1 MGMAASQAR
10 YLGLTARKTNC
21 EWEGQQINQAR
32 TALANQSANLFN
44 QMLALTVPDCPDKT
58 DFTKVQYSYSDGNN
72 ESVLENWRQLS
83 ESDNQYN
90 YVVDHW
96 YYADIY
102 TGSKKLMSD
111 PQATIK
117 NDSNQVA
124 INTTAGGTVF
134 NEDDLSYTY
143 TGVDAEGNPI
153 THVYED
159 LTNYKFDPELQNAIL
174 DLAHEGYIQTNEFGE
189 VDVQTLNSLRG
200 YHDGTAWHFATVE
213 DLENA
218 SNKEL
223 GLENGSWTLNS
234 ANGYVDLS
242 GFDLTNP
249 TGLSDQQAE
258 AIGDLLQASGANIT
272 AVVPGEPTADEIR
285 TWLTTASAGLADK
298 TSGYY
303 RINGNTLEDATM
315 AQVYTTPQIN
325 DMTTTFTP
333 TFVGNA
339 ELTELGALSEQDEAA
354 LAQIIKD
361 CPDSSISK
369 YITLNDDGS
378 IEYAGTGIYSFEW
391 NGVQKFTTYDDLVDS
406 MQTPLFDEKPI
417 DAQQKL
423 ATYEASYI
431 KTEVK
436 ETNKALIETD
446 GDGRFKTVKFDDDS
460 ITYTLNCEQVCDEDA
475 YNDAMNSYYHDVA
488 EYEHRI
494 AEINAETEIIQQQD
508 RTLELRLKQLD
519 TEQNALQTEMEAVK
533 KVISKNVE
541 MTFKTFSGS

>member
-44 QMLALTVPDCPDKT
+44 QMLALSVPDCPDKT
-58 DFTKVQYSYSDGNN
+58 DFTTLQYSYTDGNN
-72 ESVLENWRQLS
+72 ESVIENWRQLS
-83 ESDNQYN
+83 DSNKDYN

-111 PQATIK
+111 PQVTIK
-117 NDSNQVA
+117 NDSTQQLY
-124 INTTAGGTVF
+124 NTTAGSVVF
-134 NEDDLSYTY
+134 DPDGKSYTFS
-143 TGVDAEGNPI
+143 TTDEDGEPI
-153 THVYED
+153 ELVYDD

-174 DLAHEGYIQTNEFGE
+174 DLAAQGYIQTNEFGE
-189 VDVQTLNSLRG
+189 VDIATLNSLRG
-200 YHDGTAWHFATVE
+200 YHDGTSWHFATVE

-223 GLENGSWTLNS
+223 GLENGTWTLN
-234 ANGYVDLS
+234 NGYVDLS
-242 GFDLTNP
+242 GFDLTTP
-249 TGLSDQQAE
+249 QGLDDDQAL
-258 AIGDLLQASGANIT
+258 AIGKILNDAGATGFDYEDATEVRNWLDT
-272 AVVPGEPTADEIR
+272 AA
-285 TWLTTASAGLADK
+285 AGLGDK

-303 RINGNTLEDATM
+303 RINGTTLEDATM
-315 AQVYTTPQIN
+315 AQVYTTPNIN
-325 DMTTTFTP
+325 DMTTTFSP
-333 TFVGNA
+333 TYVGNA
-339 ELTELGALSEQDEAA
+339 KLTELGALSEKDEAA

-361 CPDSSISK
+361 CPDSSIAK
-369 YITLNDDGS
+369 YITLNPDGS

-391 NGVQKFTTYDDLVDS
+391 NGIQKFTTYDDLVDS
-406 MQTPLFDEKPI
+406 MQTPLFNEKPI

-436 ETNKALIETD
+436 ETDKALIETD
-446 GDGRFKTVKFDDDS
+446 GEGRFKTIKFEDDS
-460 ITYTLNCEQVCDEDA
+460 ITYTLNCEQVSDEDA

-488 EYEHRI
+488 EYEKKI
-494 AEINAETEIIQQQD
+494 ADINAQTEIIQQQD

>member
-44 QMLALTVPDCPDKT
+44 QMLSTSVPDCPDKT
-58 DFTKVQYSYSDGNN
+58 DFMTLQYSYTDGNN
-72 ESVLENWRQLS
+72 KSVLDNWRQLS
-83 ESDNQYN
+83 DSNKDYN

-111 PQATIK
+111 PQVTTK
-117 NDSNQVA
+117 NDSSA
-124 INTTAGGTVF
+124 TLFPTTAGAIV
-134 NEDDLSYTY
+134 NNPDDGSYTFS
-143 TGVDAEGNPI
+143 TTDEDGEPI
-153 THVYED
+153 EYKYED
-159 LTNYKFDPELQNAIL
+159 LKNYKYDPELQNALMDLVAEGLIELPEGQTEITPEIL
-174 DLAHEGYIQTNEFGE
+174 DT
-189 VDVQTLNSLRG
+189 LRG
-200 YHDGTAWHFATVE
+200 YHDGTSWHFATVE

-218 SNKEL
+218 SNKEV
-223 GLENGSWTLNS
+223 GLENGTWTLN
-234 ANGYVDLS
+234 ADYVDLS
-242 GFDLTNP
+242 GYDLTNP
-249 TGLSDQQAE
+249 SGLSDDDAL
-258 AIGDLLQASGANIT
+258 AIGKLLNASGATGFDHEDASEVKNWLQT
-272 AVVPGEPTADEIR
+272 AA
-285 TWLTTASAGLADK
+285 AGLTDK

-303 RINGNTLEDATM
+303 HINGTTLEDATM
-315 AQVYTTPQIN
+315 AQVYRTPGIN
-325 DMTTTFTP
+325 DMTTTFEP
-333 TFVGNA
+333 TYVGNA
-339 ELTELGALSEQDEAA
+339 KLTELGSLSEEDEAA

-361 CPDSSISK
+361 CPDSSIAK
-369 YITLNDDGS
+369 YIKLNTDGS
-378 IEYAGTGIYSFEW
+378 IEYTGSGIYTFEW

-406 MQTPLFDEKPI
+406 MQTPLFNEKPI

-431 KTEVK
+431 ETQVK
-436 ETNKALIETD
+436 ETEKALIETD
-446 GDGRFKTVKFDDDS
+446 GEGRFKTVKFEDDS
-460 ITYTLNCEQVCDEDA
+460 VTYTLNCEQVADEDA
-475 YNDAMNSYYHDVA
+475 YNDAMNAYYHDVA
-488 EYEHRI
+488 VYEKKI
-494 AEINAETEIIQQQD
+494 ADINAQTEIIQQQD

>member
-44 QMLALTVPDCPDKT
+44 QMLALSVPDCPDKT
-58 DFTKVQYSYSDGNN
+58 DFTTLQYSYSDGNN
-72 ESVLENWRQLS
+72 ESVLDNWRQLS
-83 ESDNQYN
+83 DSTNDYN

-111 PQATIK
+111 PQVTIK
-117 NDSNQVA
+117 YDSTQTA
-124 INTTAGGTVF
+124 FNTTAGGTTY
-134 NEDDLSYTY
+134 NEDDNSYTY
-143 TGVDAEGNPI
+143 NGVNADGEPV
-153 THVYED
+153 TYTYSD

-174 DLAHEGYIQTNEFGE
+174 DLAHQGYIQTNEFGE

-200 YHDGTAWHFATVE
+200 YHDGTAWHFATVD

-223 GLENGSWTLNS
+223 GLENGTWTLN
-234 ANGYVDLS
+234 NGYVDLS
-242 GFDLTNP
+242 GFDLTTP
-249 TGLSDQQAE
+249 QGLDDDQAL
-258 AIGDLLQASGANIT
+258 AIGKILNDAGATGFDYEDATEVRNWLDT
-272 AVVPGEPTADEIR
+272 AA
-285 TWLTTASAGLADK
+285 AGLGDK

-303 RINGNTLEDATM
+303 RINGTILEDATM
-315 AQVYTTPQIN
+315 AQVYTTPAIN
-325 DMTTTFTP
+325 DMTTQFNP

-339 ELTELGALSEQDEAA
+339 ELTELGALSEEDKAA

-369 YITLNDDGS
+369 YITLNQDGS
-378 IEYAGTGIYSFEW
+378 IEYTGSGIYSFEW

-431 KTEVK
+431 KTEVR
-436 ETNKALIETD
+436 ETDKALIETD
-446 GDGRFKTVKFDDDS
+446 GDGRFKTVKFEDDS
-460 ITYTLNCEQVCDEDA
+460 TTYTLNCEQVSDEDA

>member
-58 DFTKVQYSYSDGNN
+58 DFMSLQYTYTDGNN

-83 ESDNQYN
+83 DSTNDYN

-111 PQATIK
+111 PQVTIK
-117 NDSNQVA
+117 NDSTQTSY
-124 INTTAGGTVF
+124 NTTPGSIVF
-134 NEDDLSYTY
+134 DPDAKSYTY
-143 TGVDAEGNPI
+143 TGVDADGEPI
-153 THVYED
+153 TNVYED

-174 DLAHEGYIQTNEFGE
+174 DLAQQGYIKTNEFGE
-189 VDVQTLNSLRG
+189 VDTATLNSLRG
-200 YHDGTAWHFATVE
+200 YHDGTSWHFATVE

-218 SNKEL
+218 SNKEV
-223 GLENGSWTLNS
+223 GLANGTWKLN
-234 ANGYVDLS
+234 NGYVDLS
-242 GFDLTNP
+242 GYNLNNIP
-249 TGLSDQQAE
+249 GLSDDQALE
-258 AIGDLLQASGANIT
+258 IKDLLTAAGATGQLDDADDVRTWLQNANIT
-272 AVVPGEPTADEIR
+272 DPTNPYYKVDG
-285 TWLTTASAGLADK
+285 TNLT
-298 TSGYY
+298 
-303 RINGNTLEDATM
+303 DATE
-315 AQVYTTPQIN
+315 AQTYTTPQIN
-325 DMTTTFTP
+325 DMTTTFSP

-339 ELTELGALSEQDEAA
+339 KLTELGSLSEQDEAA

-361 CPDSSISK
+361 CPDSSIAK
-369 YITLNDDGS
+369 YITLNSDGS
-378 IEYAGTGIYSFEW
+378 IEYDGTGIYSFEW

-406 MQTPLFDEKPI
+406 MQTPLFNEKPI

-436 ETNKALIETD
+436 ETDKALIETD
-446 GDGRFKTVKFDDDS
+446 GDGRFKTVKFEDDS
-460 ITYTLNCEQVCDEDA
+460 ITYTLNCEQVADEDA

-488 EYEHRI
+488 EYEKKI
-494 AEINAETEIIQQQD
+494 ADINAQTEIIQQQD

>member
-44 QMLALTVPDCPDKT
+44 QMLALSVPDCPDKT
-58 DFTKVQYSYSDGNN
+58 DFTTLQYSYTDGNN
-72 ESVLENWRQLS
+72 ESVIENWRQLS
-83 ESDNQYN
+83 DSNKDYN

-111 PQATIK
+111 PQVTIK
-117 NDSNQVA
+117 NDSTQQLY
-124 INTTAGGTVF
+124 NTTAGSVVF
-134 NEDDLSYTY
+134 DPDGKSYTFS
-143 TGVDAEGNPI
+143 TTDEDGEPI
-153 THVYED
+153 ELVYDD

-174 DLAHEGYIQTNEFGE
+174 DLAAQGYIQTNEFGE
-189 VDVQTLNSLRG
+189 VDTATLNSLRG
-200 YHDGTAWHFATVE
+200 YHDGTSWHFATVE

-223 GLENGSWTLNS
+223 GLENGTWTLN
-234 ANGYVDLS
+234 NGYVDLS
-242 GFDLTNP
+242 GFDLTTP
-249 TGLSDQQAE
+249 QGLDDNQAL
-258 AIGDLLQASGANIT
+258 AIGKILNDAGATGFDYEDATEVRNWLDT
-272 AVVPGEPTADEIR
+272 AA
-285 TWLTTASAGLADK
+285 AGLGDK

-303 RINGNTLEDATM
+303 RINGTTLEDATM
-315 AQVYTTPQIN
+315 AQVYTTPNIN
-325 DMTTTFTP
+325 DMTTTFSP
-333 TFVGNA
+333 TYVGNA
-339 ELTELGALSEQDEAA
+339 KLTELGALSEKDEAA

-361 CPDSSISK
+361 CPDSSIAK
-369 YITLNDDGS
+369 YITLNPDGS

-406 MQTPLFDEKPI
+406 MQTPLFNEKPI

-436 ETNKALIETD
+436 ETDKALIETD
-446 GDGRFKTVKFDDDS
+446 GEGRFKTIKFEDDS
-460 ITYTLNCEQVCDEDA
+460 ITYTLNCEQVSDEDA

-488 EYEHRI
+488 EYEKKI
-494 AEINAETEIIQQQD
+494 ADINAQTEIIQQQD

>member
-44 QMLALTVPDCPDKT
+44 QMLAISVPDCPDKT
-58 DFTKVQYSYSDGNN
+58 DFTTLQYSYTDGNN
-72 ESVLENWRQLS
+72 ESVIDNWRQLS
-83 ESDNQYN
+83 DSNKDYN

-111 PQATIK
+111 PQVTTK
-117 NDSNQVA
+117 NDSTQELF
-124 INTTAGGTVF
+124 NTSAGSVVF
-134 NEDDLSYTY
+134 DPDGNSYTY
-143 TGVDAEGNPI
+143 TGVDADGEPI
-153 THVYED
+153 ELVYDD
-159 LTNYKFDPELQNAIL
+159 LTNYKYDPELQNAIM
-174 DLAHEGYIQTNEFGE
+174 DLVAQGYIKLPEGQTEI
-189 VDVQTLNSLRG
+189 DVSTLNSLRG
-200 YHDGTAWHFATVE
+200 YHDGTSWHFATVE

-218 SNKEL
+218 SNKEV
-223 GLENGSWTLNS
+223 GLENGTWTLNTD
-234 ANGYVDLS
+234 YVDLS

-249 TGLSDQQAE
+249 SGLSDDDAKS
-258 AIGDLLQASGANIT
+258 IGKLLEASGVTFTDSQDPTEVKNWLQT
-272 AVVPGEPTADEIR
+272 AA
-285 TWLTTASAGLADK
+285 AGLTDK

-303 RINGNTLEDATM
+303 HINGNTLEDATM
-315 AQVYTTPQIN
+315 AQVYRTPGIN
-325 DMTTTFTP
+325 DMTTTFEP
-333 TFVGNA
+333 TYVGNA
-339 ELTELGALSEQDEAA
+339 KLTELGALSEKDEAA

-361 CPDSSISK
+361 CPDSSIAK
-369 YITLNDDGS
+369 YITLNPDGS
-378 IEYAGTGIYSFEW
+378 IEYSGSGIYSFEW

-406 MQTPLFDEKPI
+406 MQTPLFNEKPI

-431 KTEVK
+431 ETEVK
-436 ETNKALIETD
+436 ETDKALIETD
-446 GDGRFKTVKFDDDS
+446 GNGRFKTIKFEDDS
-460 ITYTLNCEQVCDEDA
+460 ITYTLNCEQVADEDA

-488 EYEHRI
+488 EYEKKI
-494 AEINAETEIIQQQD
+494 ADINAQTEIIQQQD

>member
-44 QMLALTVPDCPDKT
+44 QMLALSVPDCPDKT
-58 DFTKVQYSYSDGNN
+58 DFTTLQYSYSDGNN
-72 ESVLENWRQLS
+72 ESVLDNWRQLS
-83 ESDNQYN
+83 DSNNQYN

-117 NDSNQVA
+117 NDSNEVA
-124 INTTAGGTVF
+124 LNTTAGGTVF

-143 TGVDAEGNPI
+143 TGVDAEGNPV
-153 THVYED
+153 THVYQD
-159 LTNYKFDPELQNAIL
+159 LTDYKFDAELQNAIL

-200 YHDGTAWHFATVE
+200 YHDGTSWHFATVS

-218 SNKEL
+218 SNKEV
-223 GLENGSWTLNS
+223 GLENGTWTLNKD
-234 ANGYVDLS
+234 AGYVDLS
-242 GFDLTNP
+242 GFDLSNP
-249 TGLSDQQAE
+249 TGLSNDQAE
-258 AIGDLLQASGANIT
+258 AIGDLLIASGANIT
-272 AVVPGEPTADEIR
+272 AATPGEPIADEIR
-285 TWLTTASAGLADK
+285 TWLDTATKNLADK
-298 TSGYY
+298 KSGYY
-303 RINGNTLEDATM
+303 RINGNTLEDATE

-333 TFVGNA
+333 TYVGNA
-339 ELTELGALSEQDEAA
+339 ELTELGALSEEDEAA

-361 CPDSSISK
+361 CPDSSIAK
-369 YITLNDDGS
+369 YITLNQDGS

-417 DAQQKL
+417 DAQNKL

-431 KTEVK
+431 KTEVR
-436 ETNKALIETD
+436 ETDKALIETD
-446 GDGRFKTVKFDDDS
+446 GDGRFKTVKFEDDS
-460 ITYTLNCEQVCDEDA
+460 TTYTLNCEQVSDEDA

>member
-44 QMLALTVPDCPDKT
+44 QMLALSVPDCPDKT
-58 DFTKVQYSYSDGNN
+58 DFTTLQYSYSDGNN
-72 ESVLENWRQLS
+72 ESVIDNWRQLS
-83 ESDNQYN
+83 DSTKDYN

-111 PQATIK
+111 PQVTIK
-117 NDSNQVA
+117 NDSTQQLY
-124 INTTAGGTVF
+124 NTTAGSVVF
-134 NEDDLSYTY
+134 NPDGKSYTFS
-143 TGVDAEGNPI
+143 TTDEDGEPI
-153 THVYED
+153 ELVYDD

-174 DLAHEGYIQTNEFGE
+174 DLAAQGYIQTNEFGE
-189 VDVQTLNSLRG
+189 VDTATLNSLRG
-200 YHDGTAWHFATVE
+200 YHDGTSWHFATVE

-218 SNKEL
+218 SNKEV
-223 GLENGSWTLNS
+223 GLENGTWTLN
-234 ANGYVDLS
+234 NGYVDLS
-242 GFDLTNP
+242 GFDLTTP
-249 TGLSDQQAE
+249 QGLDNDQAL
-258 AIGDLLQASGANIT
+258 AIGKILNDAGATGFDHEDATEVRNWLDT
-272 AVVPGEPTADEIR
+272 AA
-285 TWLTTASAGLADK
+285 AGLGDK

-303 RINGNTLEDATM
+303 RINGTTLEDATM
-315 AQVYTTPQIN
+315 AQVYTTPGIN
-325 DMTTTFTP
+325 DMTTTFSP
-333 TFVGNA
+333 TYVGNA
-339 ELTELGALSEQDEAA
+339 KLTELHALSQQDEAA

-361 CPDSSISK
+361 CPDSSIAK
-369 YITLNDDGS
+369 YITLNPDGS

-423 ATYEASYI
+423 ATYEAAYI
-431 KTEVK
+431 ETEVK
-436 ETNKALIETD
+436 ETDKALIETD
-446 GDGRFKTVKFDDDS
+446 GDGRFKTIKFEDDS
-460 ITYTLNCEQVCDEDA
+460 ITYTLNCEQVADEDA

-488 EYEHRI
+488 EYEKKI
-494 AEINAETEIIQQQD
+494 ADINAQTEIIQQQD

>member
-44 QMLALTVPDCPDKT
+44 QMLALSVPDCPDKT
-58 DFTKVQYSYSDGNN
+58 DFTTLQYSYSDGNN

-83 ESDNQYN
+83 DSTNNYN

-111 PQATIK
+111 PQVTIK

-124 INTTAGGTVF
+124 FNTTAGGTTF
-134 NEDDLSYTY
+134 NEEDSSYTY
-143 TGVDAEGNPI
+143 NGVDAEGNPV
-153 THVYED
+153 TYTYMD
-159 LTNYKFDPELQNAIL
+159 LTNYKFDAELQNAIL

-200 YHDGTAWHFATVE
+200 YHDGTSWHFATVE

-223 GLENGSWTLNS
+223 GLENGTWTLN
-234 ANGYVDLS
+234 NGYVDLS
-242 GFDLTNP
+242 GFDLTTP
-249 TGLSDQQAE
+249 QGLDDDQAL
-258 AIGDLLQASGANIT
+258 AIGKILNDAGATGFDHEDATEVRNWLDT
-272 AVVPGEPTADEIR
+272 AA
-285 TWLTTASAGLADK
+285 AGLGDK
-298 TSGYY
+298 KSGYY
-303 RINGNTLEDATM
+303 RINGTTLEDATM
-315 AQVYTTPQIN
+315 AQVYTTPPIN
-325 DMTTTFTP
+325 DMTTTFSP

-339 ELTELGALSEQDEAA
+339 ELTELGVLSEEDEAA

-361 CPDSSISK
+361 CPDSSIAK
-369 YITLNDDGS
+369 YITLNQDGS
-378 IEYAGTGIYSFEW
+378 IEYAGSGIYSFEW

-417 DAQQKL
+417 DAQNKL

-431 KTEVK
+431 KTEVR
-436 ETNKALIETD
+436 ETDKALIETD
-446 GDGRFKTVKFDDDS
+446 GDGRFKTVKFEDDS
-460 ITYTLNCEQVCDEDA
+460 TTYTLNCEQVSDEDA

-494 AEINAETEIIQQQD
+494 AEINAQTEIIQQQD

>member
-44 QMLALTVPDCPDKT
+44 QMLALSVPDCPDKT
-58 DFTKVQYSYSDGNN
+58 DFTTLQYSYTDGNN
-72 ESVLENWRQLS
+72 ESVIENWRQLS
-83 ESDNQYN
+83 DSNKDYN

-111 PQATIK
+111 PQVTIK
-117 NDSNQVA
+117 NDSTQQLY
-124 INTTAGGTVF
+124 NTTAGSVVF
-134 NEDDLSYTY
+134 DPDGKSYTFS
-143 TGVDAEGNPI
+143 TTDEDGEPI
-153 THVYED
+153 ELVYDD

-174 DLAHEGYIQTNEFGE
+174 DLAAQGYIETNEFGE
-189 VDVQTLNSLRG
+189 VDIATLNSLRG
-200 YHDGTAWHFATVE
+200 YHDGTSWHFATVE

-223 GLENGSWTLNS
+223 GLENGTWTLN
-234 ANGYVDLS
+234 NGYVDLS
-242 GFDLTNP
+242 GFDLTTP
-249 TGLSDQQAE
+249 QGLDDNQAL
-258 AIGDLLQASGANIT
+258 AIGKILNDAGATGFDYEDATEVRNWLDT
-272 AVVPGEPTADEIR
+272 AA
-285 TWLTTASAGLADK
+285 AGLGDK

-303 RINGNTLEDATM
+303 RINGTTLEDATM
-315 AQVYTTPQIN
+315 AQVYTTPSIN
-325 DMTTTFTP
+325 DMTTTFSP
-333 TFVGNA
+333 TYVGNA
-339 ELTELGALSEQDEAA
+339 KLTELGALSEKDEAA

-361 CPDSSISK
+361 CPDSSIAK
-369 YITLNDDGS
+369 YITLNPDGS

-406 MQTPLFDEKPI
+406 MQTPLFNEKPI

-436 ETNKALIETD
+436 ETDKALIETD
-446 GDGRFKTVKFDDDS
+446 GEGRFKTIKFEDDS
-460 ITYTLNCEQVCDEDA
+460 ITYTLNCEQVSDEDA

-488 EYEHRI
+488 EYEKKI
-494 AEINAETEIIQQQD
+494 ADINAQTEIIQQQD

>member
-44 QMLALTVPDCPDKT
+44 QMLALSVPDCPDKT
-58 DFTKVQYSYSDGNN
+58 DFMTLQYSYTDGNN
-72 ESVLENWRQLS
+72 ESVLDNWRQLS
-83 ESDNQYN
+83 DSNKDYN
-90 YVVDHW
+90 YIVDHW

-111 PQATIK
+111 PQVTTK
-117 NDSNQVA
+117 NDSTQQA
-124 INTTAGGTVF
+124 FNTTAGSVVF
-134 NEDDLSYTY
+134 DPDGKSYTY
-143 TGVDAEGNPI
+143 TGVNADGEAIE
-153 THVYED
+153 HVYDD
-159 LTNYKFDPELQNAIL
+159 LTNYKYDPELQNAIM
-174 DLAHEGYIQTNEFGE
+174 DLVAQGYITLPEGQTEI
-189 VDVQTLNSLRG
+189 DVSTLNSLRG
-200 YHDGTAWHFATVE
+200 YHDGTSWHFATVE

-218 SNKEL
+218 SNKEV
-223 GLENGSWTLNS
+223 GLANGSWKLN
-234 ANGYVDLS
+234 NGYVDLS
-242 GFDLTNP
+242 GYNLADIA
-249 TGLSDQQAE
+249 GLSDDQALE
-258 AIGDLLQASGANIT
+258 IKDLLTAAGAT
-272 AVVPGEPTADEIR
+272 GQLDDADDVR
-285 TWLTTASAGLADK
+285 TWLQAAGITDTTNP
-298 TSGYY
+298 YY
-303 RINGNTLEDATM
+303 KVDGTNLTDATE
-315 AQVYTTPQIN
+315 AQTYTTPPIN
-325 DMTTTFTP
+325 DMTTTFSP
-333 TFVGNA
+333 TYVGNA
-339 ELTELGALSEQDEAA
+339 KLTELGALSPEDEAA

-361 CPDSSISK
+361 CPDSSIAK
-369 YITLNDDGS
+369 YITLNSDGS
-378 IEYAGTGIYSFEW
+378 IEYDGTGIYSFEW

-406 MQTPLFDEKPI
+406 MQTPLFNEKPI

-423 ATYEASYI
+423 ATFEASYI

-460 ITYTLNCEQVCDEDA
+460 VTYTLNCEQVADEDA

-488 EYEHRI
+488 EYEKRI
-494 AEINAETEIIQQQD
+494 ADINAQTEIIQQQD

>member
-44 QMLALTVPDCPDKT
+44 QMLALSVPDCPDKT
-58 DFTKVQYSYSDGNN
+58 DFTTLQYSYTDGNN
-72 ESVLENWRQLS
+72 ESVIENWRQLS
-83 ESDNQYN
+83 DSNKDYN

-111 PQATIK
+111 PQVTIK
-117 NDSNQVA
+117 NDSTQQTF
-124 INTTAGGTVF
+124 NTTAGSIVF
-134 NEDDLSYTY
+134 DPDEKSYTFS
-143 TGVDAEGNPI
+143 TIDEDGEPVDI
-153 THVYED
+153 VYDD

-174 DLAHEGYIQTNEFGE
+174 DLAAQGYIETNEFGE
-189 VDVQTLNSLRG
+189 VDIATLNSLRG
-200 YHDGTAWHFATVE
+200 YHDGTSWHFATVE

-218 SNKEL
+218 SNKEV
-223 GLENGSWTLNS
+223 GLANGTWKLNS
-234 ANGYVDLS
+234 GYVDLS
-242 GFDLTNP
+242 GYNLANP
-249 TGLSDQQAE
+249 AGLSDDDAL
-258 AIGDLLQASGANIT
+258 AIKDLLTAAGAT
-272 AVVPGEPTADEIR
+272 GQLDDADDVR
-285 TWLTTASAGLADK
+285 TWLQSAGITDP
-298 TSGYY
+298 TNPYY
-303 RINGNTLEDATM
+303 KVDGTNLTDATE
-315 AQVYTTPQIN
+315 AQTYTTPSIN
-325 DMTTTFTP
+325 DMTTTFSP
-333 TFVGNA
+333 TYVGNA
-339 ELTELGALSEQDEAA
+339 KLTELGALSEKDEAA

-361 CPDSSISK
+361 CPDSSIAK
-369 YITLNDDGS
+369 YITLNADGS
-378 IEYAGTGIYSFEW
+378 IEYNGSGIYSFEW

-436 ETNKALIETD
+436 ETDKALIETD
-446 GDGRFKTVKFDDDS
+446 GEGRFKTIKFEDDS
-460 ITYTLNCEQVCDEDA
+460 ITYTLNCEQVSDEDA

-488 EYEHRI
+488 EYEKKI
-494 AEINAETEIIQQQD
+494 ADINAQTEIIQQQD

>member
-44 QMLALTVPDCPDKT
+44 QMLALSVPDCPDKT
-58 DFTKVQYSYSDGNN
+58 DFTTLQYSYTDGNN
-72 ESVLENWRQLS
+72 ESVIENWRQLS
-83 ESDNQYN
+83 DSNKDYN

-111 PQATIK
+111 PQVTIK
-117 NDSNQVA
+117 NDSTQQLY
-124 INTTAGGTVF
+124 NTTAGSVVF
-134 NEDDLSYTY
+134 DPDGKSYTFS
-143 TGVDAEGNPI
+143 TTDEDGEPI
-153 THVYED
+153 ELVYDD

-174 DLAHEGYIQTNEFGE
+174 DLAAQGYIQTNEFGE
-189 VDVQTLNSLRG
+189 VDIATLNSLRG
-200 YHDGTAWHFATVE
+200 YHDGTSWHFATVE

-223 GLENGSWTLNS
+223 GLENGTWTLN
-234 ANGYVDLS
+234 NGYVDLS
-242 GFDLTNP
+242 GFDLTTP
-249 TGLSDQQAE
+249 QGLDDNQAL
-258 AIGDLLQASGANIT
+258 AIGKILNDAGATGFDYEDATEVRNWLDT
-272 AVVPGEPTADEIR
+272 AA
-285 TWLTTASAGLADK
+285 AGLGDK

-303 RINGNTLEDATM
+303 RINGTTLEDATM
-315 AQVYTTPQIN
+315 AQVYTTPNIN
-325 DMTTTFTP
+325 DMTTTFSP
-333 TFVGNA
+333 TYVGNA
-339 ELTELGALSEQDEAA
+339 KLTELGALSEKDEAA

-361 CPDSSISK
+361 CPDSSIAK
-369 YITLNDDGS
+369 YITLNPDGS

-391 NGVQKFTTYDDLVDS
+391 NGIQKFTTYDDLVDS
-406 MQTPLFDEKPI
+406 MQTPLFNEKPI

-436 ETNKALIETD
+436 ETDKALIETD
-446 GDGRFKTVKFDDDS
+446 GEGRFKTIKFEDDS
-460 ITYTLNCEQVCDEDA
+460 ITYTLNCEQVSDEDA

-488 EYEHRI
+488 EYEKKI
-494 AEINAETEIIQQQD
+494 ADINAQTEIIQQQD

>member
-44 QMLALTVPDCPDKT
+44 QMLSTSVPDCPDKT
-58 DFTKVQYSYSDGNN
+58 DFMTLQYSYTDGNN
-72 ESVLENWRQLS
+72 KSVLDNWRQLS
-83 ESDNQYN
+83 DSNKDYN

-111 PQATIK
+111 PQVTTK
-117 NDSNQVA
+117 NDSSA
-124 INTTAGGTVF
+124 TLFPTTAGAIV
-134 NEDDLSYTY
+134 NNPDDGSYTFS
-143 TGVDAEGNPI
+143 TTDEDGEPI
-153 THVYED
+153 EYKYED
-159 LTNYKFDPELQNAIL
+159 LKNYKYDPELQNALMDLVAEGLIELPEGQTEITPEIL
-174 DLAHEGYIQTNEFGE
+174 DT
-189 VDVQTLNSLRG
+189 LRG
-200 YHDGTAWHFATVE
+200 YHDGTSWHFATVE

-218 SNKEL
+218 SNKEV
-223 GLENGSWTLNS
+223 GLENGTWTLN
-234 ANGYVDLS
+234 ADYVDLS

-249 TGLSDQQAE
+249 SGLSDDDAKS
-258 AIGDLLQASGANIT
+258 IGKLLEASGVTFTDSQDPTEVKNWLQT
-272 AVVPGEPTADEIR
+272 AA
-285 TWLTTASAGLADK
+285 AGLADK

-303 RINGNTLEDATM
+303 HINGNTLEDATM
-315 AQVYTTPQIN
+315 AQVYRTPGIN
-325 DMTTTFTP
+325 DMTTTFEP
-333 TFVGNA
+333 TYVGNA
-339 ELTELGALSEQDEAA
+339 KLTELGSLSEEDEAA

-361 CPDSSISK
+361 CPDSSIAK
-369 YITLNDDGS
+369 YIKLNTDGS
-378 IEYAGTGIYSFEW
+378 IEYTGSGIYTFEW

-406 MQTPLFDEKPI
+406 MQTPLFNEKPI

-431 KTEVK
+431 ETQVK
-436 ETNKALIETD
+436 ETEKALIETD
-446 GDGRFKTVKFDDDS
+446 GEGRFKTVKFEDDS
-460 ITYTLNCEQVCDEDA
+460 VTYTLNCEQVADEDA
-475 YNDAMNSYYHDVA
+475 YNDAMNAYYHDVA
-488 EYEHRI
+488 VYEKKI
-494 AEINAETEIIQQQD
+494 ADINAQTEIIQQQD

>member
-44 QMLALTVPDCPDKT
+44 QMLALSVPDCPDKT
-58 DFTKVQYSYSDGNN
+58 DFTTLQYSYTDGNN
-72 ESVLENWRQLS
+72 ESVIENWRQLS
-83 ESDNQYN
+83 DSNKDYN

-111 PQATIK
+111 PQVTIK
-117 NDSNQVA
+117 NDSTQQLY
-124 INTTAGGTVF
+124 NTTAGSVVF
-134 NEDDLSYTY
+134 DPDGKSYTFS
-143 TGVDAEGNPI
+143 TTDEDGEPI
-153 THVYED
+153 ELVYDD

-174 DLAHEGYIQTNEFGE
+174 DLAAQGYIETNEFGE
-189 VDVQTLNSLRG
+189 VDIATLNSLRG
-200 YHDGTAWHFATVE
+200 YHDGTSWHFATVE

-223 GLENGSWTLNS
+223 GLENGTWTLN
-234 ANGYVDLS
+234 NGYVDLS
-242 GFDLTNP
+242 GFDLTTP
-249 TGLSDQQAE
+249 QGLDDDQAL
-258 AIGDLLQASGANIT
+258 AIGKILNDAGATGFDYEDATEVRNWLDT
-272 AVVPGEPTADEIR
+272 AA
-285 TWLTTASAGLADK
+285 AGLGDK

-303 RINGNTLEDATM
+303 RINGTTLEDATM
-315 AQVYTTPQIN
+315 AQVYTTPSIN
-325 DMTTTFTP
+325 DMTTTFSP
-333 TFVGNA
+333 TYVGNA
-339 ELTELGALSEQDEAA
+339 KLTELGALSEKDEAA

-361 CPDSSISK
+361 CPDSSIAK
-369 YITLNDDGS
+369 YITLNPDGS

-406 MQTPLFDEKPI
+406 MQTPLFNEKPI

-436 ETNKALIETD
+436 ETDKALIETD
-446 GDGRFKTVKFDDDS
+446 GEGRFKTIKFEDDS
-460 ITYTLNCEQVCDEDA
+460 ITYTLNCEQVSDEDA

-488 EYEHRI
+488 EYEKKI
-494 AEINAETEIIQQQD
+494 ADINAQTEIIQQQD